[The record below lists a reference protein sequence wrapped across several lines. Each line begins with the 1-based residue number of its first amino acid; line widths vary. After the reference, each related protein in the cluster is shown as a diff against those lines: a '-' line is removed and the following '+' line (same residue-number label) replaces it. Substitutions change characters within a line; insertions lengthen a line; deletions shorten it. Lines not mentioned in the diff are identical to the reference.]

1 VVTSDIFSLS
11 GYLKGD
17 VTDARDKNVIVI
29 GGGDTGVDCVAT
41 CVRQVDIFL
50 QLISKLRATSPGNWT

>member
-17 VTDARDKNVIVI
+17 VADARDKNVIVI

-41 CVRQVDIFL
+41 CVRQVDIFFH
-50 QLISKLRATSPGNWT
+50 